1 MSLLKNM
8 EICMKI
14 ILGKEMR
21 FLDKFFSIQ
30 VDQSYEFLLKRVS
43 LSVINCLKF
52 QTDSY

>member
-1 MSLLKNM
+1 
-8 EICMKI
+8 MKI
-14 ILGKEMR
+14 IVGKEMR

-43 LSVINCLKF
+43 LSVINFLKF